1 MSDLNRKII
10 TIITIT
16 TIITNKLI
24 SKPLY
29 LQVFTRCLFAYI
41 FEMQHTAIVIFQ
53 GLLKTCQ
60 ILIIIILLLIGN
72 MVPYSSLKGSL
83 RYRIEKIEGVG
94 TKL

>member
-1 MSDLNRKII
+1 
-10 TIITIT
+10 
-16 TIITNKLI
+16 
-24 SKPLY
+24 
-29 LQVFTRCLFAYI
+29 
-41 FEMQHTAIVIFQ
+41 MQHTAIVIFQ